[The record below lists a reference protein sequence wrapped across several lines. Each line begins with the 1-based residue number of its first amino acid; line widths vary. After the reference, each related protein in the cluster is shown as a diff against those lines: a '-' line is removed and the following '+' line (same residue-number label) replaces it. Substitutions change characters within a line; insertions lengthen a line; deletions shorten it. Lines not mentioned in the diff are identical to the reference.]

1 MNKKEIIINNLNKL
15 KNIYEKDPSKKWN
28 LKALKNAIYEIS
40 KYDKEIISGI
50 QLKNEIN
57 GIGEKISLRIDEIIS
72 NGFLKEISDYEN
84 KKDNNEYNN
93 EYNNPFIDITGVGT
107 VRAKQWLEIG
117 IKNIDELKEA
127 INNKK
132 IKSTHHIDI
141 GLKYYNDFIGSEKV
155 SQVTCF
161 SPVRFNRYQKGQT
174 MRIHCDH
181 IRSLFEGEVKGIPV
195 LSIIINF
202 NDDYKGGDLIFW
214 DDYKVDLG
222 EGDVVVFPSLFLFP
236 HRIEEVTEN
245 IRYSGVAWGC

>member
-1 MNKKEIIINNLNKL
+1 MKNNI
-15 KNIYEKDPSKKWN
+15 KN
-28 LKALKNAIYEIS
+28 L
-40 KYDKEIISGI
+40 
-50 QLKNEIN
+50 QLKNFIHIERGLISKDTCRFVIDSIKN
-57 GIGEKISLRIDEIIS
+57 KSWSRFLWSTDGKDIFSYPTKELDVLEATPDLEDILNPLISLS
-72 NGFLKEISDYEN
+72 
-84 KKDNNEYNN
+84 
-93 EYNNPFIDITGVGT
+93 V
-107 VRAKQWLEIG
+107 
-117 IKNIDELKEA
+117 
-127 INNKK
+127 
-132 IKSTHHIDI
+132 
-141 GLKYYNDFIGSEKV
+141 KYYNDFIGSEKV

-161 SPVRFNRYQKGQT
+161 SPIRFNRYQKGQT

-181 IRSLFEGEVKGIPV
+181 IKTLFEGEVKGIPI

>member
-1 MNKKEIIINNLNKL
+1 MKNNI
-15 KNIYEKDPSKKWN
+15 KN
-28 LKALKNAIYEIS
+28 L
-40 KYDKEIISGI
+40 
-50 QLKNEIN
+50 QLKNFIHIEKGLIPKDTCRFVIDSIKNKSWNKHSWSN
-57 GIGEKISLRIDEIIS
+57 GRTNSFSYPTKELDVLEPTPDLEDILNPLISLS
-72 NGFLKEISDYEN
+72 
-84 KKDNNEYNN
+84 
-93 EYNNPFIDITGVGT
+93 V
-107 VRAKQWLEIG
+107 
-117 IKNIDELKEA
+117 
-127 INNKK
+127 
-132 IKSTHHIDI
+132 
-141 GLKYYNDFIGSEKV
+141 KYYNDFIGSEKV

-181 IRSLFEGEVKGIPV
+181 IKTLFEGEVRGIPV

>member
-1 MNKKEIIINNLNKL
+1 MKNNI
-15 KNIYEKDPSKKWN
+15 KN
-28 LKALKNAIYEIS
+28 L
-40 KYDKEIISGI
+40 
-50 QLKNEIN
+50 QLKNFIHIERGLIPKDTCRFVIDSIKN
-57 GIGEKISLRIDEIIS
+57 ESWNSHSWSTDGTDSFSYPTKELDVLEPTPDLEDILNPLISLS
-72 NGFLKEISDYEN
+72 
-84 KKDNNEYNN
+84 
-93 EYNNPFIDITGVGT
+93 V
-107 VRAKQWLEIG
+107 
-117 IKNIDELKEA
+117 
-127 INNKK
+127 
-132 IKSTHHIDI
+132 
-141 GLKYYNDFIGSEKV
+141 KYYNDFIGSEKV

-181 IRSLFEGEVKGIPV
+181 IKTLFEGEVRGIPV

>member
-1 MNKKEIIINNLNKL
+1 MKNNI
-15 KNIYEKDPSKKWN
+15 KN
-28 LKALKNAIYEIS
+28 L
-40 KYDKEIISGI
+40 
-50 QLKNEIN
+50 QLKNFIHIERGLIPKDTCKFVIDSIKN
-57 GIGEKISLRIDEIIS
+57 ESWSSHLWSTDGTDSFSYPTKELDVLKATPSLEDILNPLISLS
-72 NGFLKEISDYEN
+72 
-84 KKDNNEYNN
+84 
-93 EYNNPFIDITGVGT
+93 V
-107 VRAKQWLEIG
+107 
-117 IKNIDELKEA
+117 
-127 INNKK
+127 
-132 IKSTHHIDI
+132 KS
-141 GLKYYNDFIGSEKV
+141 YNDFIGSEKV

-181 IRSLFEGEVKGIPV
+181 IKTLFEGEVKGIPV

-245 IRYSGVAWGC
+245 VRYSGVAWGC

>member
-1 MNKKEIIINNLNKL
+1 MKNNI
-15 KNIYEKDPSKKWN
+15 KN
-28 LKALKNAIYEIS
+28 L
-40 KYDKEIISGI
+40 
-50 QLKNEIN
+50 QLKNFIN
-57 GIGEKISLRIDEIIS
+57 IERGLIPKDTCRFVIDSIKNKSWNSHLWSTDGTDQFSYPTKELDVLEPTPDLEDILNPLISLS
-72 NGFLKEISDYEN
+72 
-84 KKDNNEYNN
+84 
-93 EYNNPFIDITGVGT
+93 V
-107 VRAKQWLEIG
+107 
-117 IKNIDELKEA
+117 
-127 INNKK
+127 
-132 IKSTHHIDI
+132 
-141 GLKYYNDFIGSEKV
+141 KYYNDFIGSEKV

-181 IRSLFEGEVKGIPV
+181 IKTLFEGEVRGIPV

>member
-1 MNKKEIIINNLNKL
+1 MKNNI
-15 KNIYEKDPSKKWN
+15 KN
-28 LKALKNAIYEIS
+28 L
-40 KYDKEIISGI
+40 
-50 QLKNEIN
+50 QLKNFIHIERGLIPKDTCRFVIDSIKN
-57 GIGEKISLRIDEIIS
+57 KSWSSHMWSTDGKDQFSYPTKELDVLEATPDLEDILNPLISLS
-72 NGFLKEISDYEN
+72 
-84 KKDNNEYNN
+84 
-93 EYNNPFIDITGVGT
+93 V
-107 VRAKQWLEIG
+107 
-117 IKNIDELKEA
+117 
-127 INNKK
+127 
-132 IKSTHHIDI
+132 
-141 GLKYYNDFIGSEKV
+141 KYYNDFIGSEKV

-181 IRSLFEGEVKGIPV
+181 IKTLFEGEVRGIPV

>member
-1 MNKKEIIINNLNKL
+1 MKNNI
-15 KNIYEKDPSKKWN
+15 KN
-28 LKALKNAIYEIS
+28 L
-40 KYDKEIISGI
+40 
-50 QLKNEIN
+50 QLKNFIHIERGLIPKDTCRFVIDSIKN
-57 GIGEKISLRIDEIIS
+57 KSWSSHMWSTDGTDQFSYPTKELDVLEATPDLEDILNPLISLS
-72 NGFLKEISDYEN
+72 
-84 KKDNNEYNN
+84 
-93 EYNNPFIDITGVGT
+93 V
-107 VRAKQWLEIG
+107 
-117 IKNIDELKEA
+117 
-127 INNKK
+127 
-132 IKSTHHIDI
+132 
-141 GLKYYNDFIGSEKV
+141 KYYNDFIGSEKV

-181 IRSLFEGEVKGIPV
+181 IKTLFEGEVKGIPV

>member
-1 MNKKEIIINNLNKL
+1 MKNNI
-15 KNIYEKDPSKKWN
+15 KN
-28 LKALKNAIYEIS
+28 L
-40 KYDKEIISGI
+40 
-50 QLKNEIN
+50 QLKNFIHIERGLIPKDTCRFVIDSIKN
-57 GIGEKISLRIDEIIS
+57 KSWNSHLWSTDGTDQFSYPTKELDVLEPTPDLEDILNPLISLS
-72 NGFLKEISDYEN
+72 
-84 KKDNNEYNN
+84 
-93 EYNNPFIDITGVGT
+93 V
-107 VRAKQWLEIG
+107 
-117 IKNIDELKEA
+117 
-127 INNKK
+127 
-132 IKSTHHIDI
+132 
-141 GLKYYNDFIGSEKV
+141 KYYNDFIGSEKV

-181 IRSLFEGEVKGIPV
+181 IKTLFEGEVKGIPV

>member
-1 MNKKEIIINNLNKL
+1 MK
-15 KNIYEKDPSKKWN
+15 KNIKN
-28 LKALKNAIYEIS
+28 L
-40 KYDKEIISGI
+40 
-50 QLKNEIN
+50 QLKNFIHIERGLIPKDTCRFVIDSIKN
-57 GIGEKISLRIDEIIS
+57 KSWSSHSWSTDGTDQFSHPTKELDVLEATPSLEDILNPLISLS
-72 NGFLKEISDYEN
+72 
-84 KKDNNEYNN
+84 
-93 EYNNPFIDITGVGT
+93 V
-107 VRAKQWLEIG
+107 
-117 IKNIDELKEA
+117 
-127 INNKK
+127 
-132 IKSTHHIDI
+132 
-141 GLKYYNDFIGSEKV
+141 KYYNDFIGSEKV

-181 IRSLFEGEVKGIPV
+181 IKNFFEGEVKGIPV

>member
-1 MNKKEIIINNLNKL
+1 MKNNI
-15 KNIYEKDPSKKWN
+15 KN
-28 LKALKNAIYEIS
+28 L
-40 KYDKEIISGI
+40 
-50 QLKNEIN
+50 QLKNFIHIERGLIPKETCRFVIDSIKN
-57 GIGEKISLRIDEIIS
+57 KSWSSHLWSTDGTDQFSYPTKELDVLEPTPDLEDILNPLISLS
-72 NGFLKEISDYEN
+72 
-84 KKDNNEYNN
+84 
-93 EYNNPFIDITGVGT
+93 V
-107 VRAKQWLEIG
+107 
-117 IKNIDELKEA
+117 
-127 INNKK
+127 
-132 IKSTHHIDI
+132 
-141 GLKYYNDFIGSEKV
+141 KYYNDFIGSEKV

-181 IRSLFEGEVKGIPV
+181 IKTLFEGEVRGIPV

-222 EGDVVVFPSLFLFP
+222 EGDVVVFPYLFLFP

>member
-1 MNKKEIIINNLNKL
+1 MKNNI
-15 KNIYEKDPSKKWN
+15 KN
-28 LKALKNAIYEIS
+28 L
-40 KYDKEIISGI
+40 
-50 QLKNEIN
+50 QLKNFIHIERGLIPKDTCRFVIDSIKN
-57 GIGEKISLRIDEIIS
+57 KSWNSHLWSTDGTDQFSYPTKELDVLEATPDLEDILNPLISLS
-72 NGFLKEISDYEN
+72 
-84 KKDNNEYNN
+84 
-93 EYNNPFIDITGVGT
+93 V
-107 VRAKQWLEIG
+107 
-117 IKNIDELKEA
+117 
-127 INNKK
+127 
-132 IKSTHHIDI
+132 
-141 GLKYYNDFIGSEKV
+141 KYYNDFIGSEKV

-181 IRSLFEGEVKGIPV
+181 IKTLFEGEVRGIPV

>member
-1 MNKKEIIINNLNKL
+1 MKNNI
-15 KNIYEKDPSKKWN
+15 KN
-28 LKALKNAIYEIS
+28 L
-40 KYDKEIISGI
+40 
-50 QLKNEIN
+50 QLKNFIHIERGLIPKDTCRFVIDSIKN
-57 GIGEKISLRIDEIIS
+57 KSWSSHMWSTDGKDNFSYPTKELDVLEATPDLEDILNPLISLS
-72 NGFLKEISDYEN
+72 
-84 KKDNNEYNN
+84 
-93 EYNNPFIDITGVGT
+93 V
-107 VRAKQWLEIG
+107 
-117 IKNIDELKEA
+117 
-127 INNKK
+127 
-132 IKSTHHIDI
+132 
-141 GLKYYNDFIGSEKV
+141 KYYNDFIGSEKV

-181 IRSLFEGEVKGIPV
+181 IKTLFGGEVKGIPV

>member
-1 MNKKEIIINNLNKL
+1 MKNNI
-15 KNIYEKDPSKKWN
+15 KN
-28 LKALKNAIYEIS
+28 L
-40 KYDKEIISGI
+40 
-50 QLKNEIN
+50 QLKNFIHIERGLIPKDTCRFVIDSIKN
-57 GIGEKISLRIDEIIS
+57 QSWNKHSWSRGGTDQFSYPTKELDVLGATPDLEDILNPLISLS
-72 NGFLKEISDYEN
+72 
-84 KKDNNEYNN
+84 
-93 EYNNPFIDITGVGT
+93 V
-107 VRAKQWLEIG
+107 
-117 IKNIDELKEA
+117 
-127 INNKK
+127 
-132 IKSTHHIDI
+132 
-141 GLKYYNDFIGSEKV
+141 KYYNDFIGSEKV

-181 IRSLFEGEVKGIPV
+181 IKTLFEGEVKGIPV

-202 NDDYKGGDLIFW
+202 NNDYRGGDLIFW

>member
-1 MNKKEIIINNLNKL
+1 MKNNI
-15 KNIYEKDPSKKWN
+15 KN
-28 LKALKNAIYEIS
+28 L
-40 KYDKEIISGI
+40 
-50 QLKNEIN
+50 QLKNFIHIERGLIPKDTCRFVIDSIKN
-57 GIGEKISLRIDEIIS
+57 KSWSSHLWSTDGTDNFSYPTKELDVLEATPDLEDILNPLISLS
-72 NGFLKEISDYEN
+72 
-84 KKDNNEYNN
+84 
-93 EYNNPFIDITGVGT
+93 V
-107 VRAKQWLEIG
+107 
-117 IKNIDELKEA
+117 
-127 INNKK
+127 
-132 IKSTHHIDI
+132 
-141 GLKYYNDFIGSEKV
+141 KYYNDFIGSEKV

-181 IRSLFEGEVKGIPV
+181 IKTLFEGEVKGIPV

>member
-1 MNKKEIIINNLNKL
+1 MKNNI
-15 KNIYEKDPSKKWN
+15 KN
-28 LKALKNAIYEIS
+28 L
-40 KYDKEIISGI
+40 
-50 QLKNEIN
+50 QLKNFIHIERGLISKDTCRFVIDSIKN
-57 GIGEKISLRIDEIIS
+57 KSWSSHSWSRDGTDQFSYPTKELDVLEATPDLEDILNPLISLS
-72 NGFLKEISDYEN
+72 
-84 KKDNNEYNN
+84 
-93 EYNNPFIDITGVGT
+93 V
-107 VRAKQWLEIG
+107 
-117 IKNIDELKEA
+117 
-127 INNKK
+127 
-132 IKSTHHIDI
+132 
-141 GLKYYNDFIGSEKV
+141 KYYNDFIGSEKV

-181 IRSLFEGEVKGIPV
+181 IKTLFEGEVKGIPV

>member
-1 MNKKEIIINNLNKL
+1 MKNNI
-15 KNIYEKDPSKKWN
+15 KN
-28 LKALKNAIYEIS
+28 L
-40 KYDKEIISGI
+40 
-50 QLKNEIN
+50 QLKNFIHIERGLIPKDTCRFVIDSIKN
-57 GIGEKISLRIDEIIS
+57 KSWSSHMWSTDGKDNFSYPTKELDVLEATPDLEDTLNPLISLS
-72 NGFLKEISDYEN
+72 
-84 KKDNNEYNN
+84 
-93 EYNNPFIDITGVGT
+93 V
-107 VRAKQWLEIG
+107 
-117 IKNIDELKEA
+117 
-127 INNKK
+127 
-132 IKSTHHIDI
+132 
-141 GLKYYNDFIGSEKV
+141 KYYNDFIGSEKV

>member
-1 MNKKEIIINNLNKL
+1 MKNNI
-15 KNIYEKDPSKKWN
+15 KN
-28 LKALKNAIYEIS
+28 L
-40 KYDKEIISGI
+40 
-50 QLKNEIN
+50 QLKNFIHIERGLIPKDTCRFVIDSIKN
-57 GIGEKISLRIDEIIS
+57 KSWSSHMWSTDGKDNFSYPTKELDVLEATPYLEDTLNPLISLS
-72 NGFLKEISDYEN
+72 
-84 KKDNNEYNN
+84 
-93 EYNNPFIDITGVGT
+93 V
-107 VRAKQWLEIG
+107 
-117 IKNIDELKEA
+117 
-127 INNKK
+127 
-132 IKSTHHIDI
+132 
-141 GLKYYNDFIGSEKV
+141 KYYNDFIGSEKV

-181 IRSLFEGEVKGIPV
+181 IKTLFEGEVKGIPV

>member
-1 MNKKEIIINNLNKL
+1 MKNNI
-15 KNIYEKDPSKKWN
+15 KN
-28 LKALKNAIYEIS
+28 L
-40 KYDKEIISGI
+40 
-50 QLKNEIN
+50 QLKNFIHIERGLIPKDTCRFVIDSIKN
-57 GIGEKISLRIDEIIS
+57 ESWNSHLWSTDGTDQFSYPTKELDVLEPTPDLEDILNPLISLS
-72 NGFLKEISDYEN
+72 
-84 KKDNNEYNN
+84 
-93 EYNNPFIDITGVGT
+93 V
-107 VRAKQWLEIG
+107 
-117 IKNIDELKEA
+117 
-127 INNKK
+127 
-132 IKSTHHIDI
+132 
-141 GLKYYNDFIGSEKV
+141 KYYNDFIGSEKV

-181 IRSLFEGEVKGIPV
+181 IKTLFEGEVRGIPV

-214 DDYKVDLG
+214 DDYKIDLG

>member
-1 MNKKEIIINNLNKL
+1 MKNNI
-15 KNIYEKDPSKKWN
+15 KN
-28 LKALKNAIYEIS
+28 L
-40 KYDKEIISGI
+40 
-50 QLKNEIN
+50 QLKNFIHIERGLIPKDTCRFVIDSIKN
-57 GIGEKISLRIDEIIS
+57 ESWNSHLWSTDGTDFFSYPTKELDVLEPTPDLEDILNPLISLS
-72 NGFLKEISDYEN
+72 
-84 KKDNNEYNN
+84 
-93 EYNNPFIDITGVGT
+93 V
-107 VRAKQWLEIG
+107 
-117 IKNIDELKEA
+117 
-127 INNKK
+127 
-132 IKSTHHIDI
+132 
-141 GLKYYNDFIGSEKV
+141 KYYNDFIGSEKV

-181 IRSLFEGEVKGIPV
+181 IKTLFEGEVRGIPV

-214 DDYKVDLG
+214 DDYKIDLG

>member
-1 MNKKEIIINNLNKL
+1 MKNNI
-15 KNIYEKDPSKKWN
+15 KN
-28 LKALKNAIYEIS
+28 L
-40 KYDKEIISGI
+40 
-50 QLKNEIN
+50 QLKNFIHIERGLISKDTCRFVIDSIKN
-57 GIGEKISLRIDEIIS
+57 KSWSSHMWSTDGTDQFSYPTKELDVLEATPDLEDILNPLISLS
-72 NGFLKEISDYEN
+72 
-84 KKDNNEYNN
+84 
-93 EYNNPFIDITGVGT
+93 V
-107 VRAKQWLEIG
+107 
-117 IKNIDELKEA
+117 
-127 INNKK
+127 
-132 IKSTHHIDI
+132 
-141 GLKYYNDFIGSEKV
+141 KYYNDFIGSEKV

-181 IRSLFEGEVKGIPV
+181 IKTLFEGEVKGIPV

>member
-1 MNKKEIIINNLNKL
+1 MWSRNGKDQFSYPTKELDVLGATPNLEDILNPL
-15 KNIYEKDPSKKWN
+15 
-28 LKALKNAIYEIS
+28 
-40 KYDKEIISGI
+40 
-50 QLKNEIN
+50 
-57 GIGEKISLRIDEIIS
+57 ISLSVE
-72 NGFLKEISDYEN
+72 
-84 KKDNNEYNN
+84 
-93 EYNNPFIDITGVGT
+93 
-107 VRAKQWLEIG
+107 
-117 IKNIDELKEA
+117 
-127 INNKK
+127 
-132 IKSTHHIDI
+132 
-141 GLKYYNDFIGSEKV
+141 YYNDFIGSEKV

-181 IRSLFEGEVKGIPV
+181 IKTLFEGEVKGIPV

-236 HRIEEVTEN
+236 HRVEEVTEN

>member
-1 MNKKEIIINNLNKL
+1 MKNNI
-15 KNIYEKDPSKKWN
+15 KN
-28 LKALKNAIYEIS
+28 L
-40 KYDKEIISGI
+40 
-50 QLKNEIN
+50 QLKNFIHIERGLIPKDTCRFVIDSIKN
-57 GIGEKISLRIDEIIS
+57 ESWNSHSWSTDGTDSFSYPTKELDVLEPTPDLEDILNPLISLS
-72 NGFLKEISDYEN
+72 
-84 KKDNNEYNN
+84 
-93 EYNNPFIDITGVGT
+93 V
-107 VRAKQWLEIG
+107 
-117 IKNIDELKEA
+117 
-127 INNKK
+127 
-132 IKSTHHIDI
+132 
-141 GLKYYNDFIGSEKV
+141 KYYNDFIGSEKV

-181 IRSLFEGEVKGIPV
+181 IKTLFEGEVRGIPV

-245 IRYSGVAWGC
+245 IRYSGVAWCC

>member
-1 MNKKEIIINNLNKL
+1 MKNNI
-15 KNIYEKDPSKKWN
+15 KN
-28 LKALKNAIYEIS
+28 L
-40 KYDKEIISGI
+40 
-50 QLKNEIN
+50 QLKNFIHIERGLIPKDTCRFVIDSIKN
-57 GIGEKISLRIDEIIS
+57 ESWSSHLWSRDGKDQFSYPTKELDMLEATPDLEDILNPLISLS
-72 NGFLKEISDYEN
+72 
-84 KKDNNEYNN
+84 
-93 EYNNPFIDITGVGT
+93 V
-107 VRAKQWLEIG
+107 
-117 IKNIDELKEA
+117 
-127 INNKK
+127 
-132 IKSTHHIDI
+132 
-141 GLKYYNDFIGSEKV
+141 KYYNDFIGSEKV

-161 SPVRFNRYQKGQT
+161 SPVRFNRYQKGQI

-181 IRSLFEGEVKGIPV
+181 IKTLFEGEVKGIPV

>member
-1 MNKKEIIINNLNKL
+1 MKNNI
-15 KNIYEKDPSKKWN
+15 KN
-28 LKALKNAIYEIS
+28 L
-40 KYDKEIISGI
+40 
-50 QLKNEIN
+50 QLKNFIHIERGLIPKDTCRFVIDSIKN
-57 GIGEKISLRIDEIIS
+57 KSWSSHSWSTDGTDQFSYPTKELDVLEATPDLEDILNPLISLS
-72 NGFLKEISDYEN
+72 
-84 KKDNNEYNN
+84 
-93 EYNNPFIDITGVGT
+93 V
-107 VRAKQWLEIG
+107 
-117 IKNIDELKEA
+117 
-127 INNKK
+127 
-132 IKSTHHIDI
+132 
-141 GLKYYNDFIGSEKV
+141 KYYNDFIGSEKV

-181 IRSLFEGEVKGIPV
+181 IKTLFEGEVKGIPV

>member
-1 MNKKEIIINNLNKL
+1 MKNNI
-15 KNIYEKDPSKKWN
+15 KN
-28 LKALKNAIYEIS
+28 L
-40 KYDKEIISGI
+40 
-50 QLKNEIN
+50 QLKNFIHIERGLIPKDTCRFVIDSIKN
-57 GIGEKISLRIDEIIS
+57 KSWSSYLWSRDGTDQFSYPTKELDVLEATPSLEDILNPLISLS
-72 NGFLKEISDYEN
+72 
-84 KKDNNEYNN
+84 
-93 EYNNPFIDITGVGT
+93 V
-107 VRAKQWLEIG
+107 
-117 IKNIDELKEA
+117 
-127 INNKK
+127 
-132 IKSTHHIDI
+132 
-141 GLKYYNDFIGSEKV
+141 KYYNDFIGSEKV

-181 IRSLFEGEVKGIPV
+181 IKTLFEGEVKGIPV

-202 NDDYKGGDLIFW
+202 N

>member
-1 MNKKEIIINNLNKL
+1 MKNNI
-15 KNIYEKDPSKKWN
+15 KN
-28 LKALKNAIYEIS
+28 L
-40 KYDKEIISGI
+40 
-50 QLKNEIN
+50 QLKNFIHIERGLIPKDTCRFVIDSIKN
-57 GIGEKISLRIDEIIS
+57 ESWSSHLWSRDGKDQFSYPTKELDMLEATPDLEDILNPLISLS
-72 NGFLKEISDYEN
+72 
-84 KKDNNEYNN
+84 
-93 EYNNPFIDITGVGT
+93 V
-107 VRAKQWLEIG
+107 
-117 IKNIDELKEA
+117 
-127 INNKK
+127 
-132 IKSTHHIDI
+132 
-141 GLKYYNDFIGSEKV
+141 KYYNEFIGSEKV

-161 SPVRFNRYQKGQT
+161 SHVRFNRYQKGQT

-181 IRSLFEGEVKGIPV
+181 IKTLFEGEVKGIPV

>member
-1 MNKKEIIINNLNKL
+1 MKNNI
-15 KNIYEKDPSKKWN
+15 KN
-28 LKALKNAIYEIS
+28 L
-40 KYDKEIISGI
+40 
-50 QLKNEIN
+50 QLKNFIHIERGLIPKDTCRFVIDSIKN
-57 GIGEKISLRIDEIIS
+57 ESWRSHLWSTDGTDRFKHPTKELDVLEATPSLEDILNPLISLS
-72 NGFLKEISDYEN
+72 
-84 KKDNNEYNN
+84 
-93 EYNNPFIDITGVGT
+93 V
-107 VRAKQWLEIG
+107 
-117 IKNIDELKEA
+117 
-127 INNKK
+127 
-132 IKSTHHIDI
+132 
-141 GLKYYNDFIGSEKV
+141 KYYNDFIGSEKV

-181 IRSLFEGEVKGIPV
+181 IKTLFEGEVKGIPV